1 MQTSKPTILIAEDE
15 AKIRKILKINLQN
28 RYNIILAENGQEAK
42 EYLQHEPVQLIL
54 TDLKMP
60 EMSGMELLRYVNEA
74 FPYIPVIIITAFGT
88 VESAVEA
95 MKAGAYDY
103 ILKPIK
109 LAELETTIEKA
120 LKYGSLLEENVQLKK
135 KLKEYEGTSE
145 IITVNPRMLA
155 LLETARQVAQTPA
168 TVLIQGESGTGKLL
182 LARALHRFS
191 PRADGPFVEINC
203 GAIPRELLESELFG
217 HEKGAFTGAV
227 QSKKGKF
234 ELSDQGTLFLDE
246 IGELPLELQ
255 VKLLHV
261 LENQRFTRVGGTEF
275 ITTNARIIAA
285 TNRNLQE
292 EVQNGRFRQDLYY
305 RLRVVLLEIP
315 PLRERKEDIP
325 ILVNHFIQKHRA
337 LNLQTKEDIQI
348 SEQAMQ
354 LLQQYP
360 WPGNV
365 RELENIIQQT
375 LIFAKDGKI
384 APELLPPE
392 IREGEFRIPRTKEE
406 LKAERV
412 RRTEAIIQDLE
423 YQFLKHLL
431 TETKGNISKAAE
443 RSGYDRRQIQN
454 LLKKYHINVENFK

>member
-1 MQTSKPTILIAEDE
+1 MQANKQTILIAEDE

-28 RYNIILAENGQEAK
+28 RYEIILAENGQEAK
-42 EYLQHEPVQLIL
+42 EYLQREPVRLIL

-60 EMSGMELLRYVNEA
+60 EMTGMELLRYVIEA

-109 LAELETTIEKA
+109 LSELETTIKKA
-120 LKYGSLLEENVQLKK
+120 LKYGSLMEENVQLKM
-135 KLKEYEGTSE
+135 KLKRYEGSSE

-155 LLETARQVAQTPA
+155 LLETARQVGQTPA

-191 PRADGPFVEINC
+191 PRAEEPFVEINC
-203 GAIPRELLESELFG
+203 GAIPRELLESELYG
-217 HEKGAFTGAV
+217 HEKGAFTGAI

-234 ELSDQGTLFLDE
+234 ELADQGTLFLDE
-246 IGELPLELQ
+246 IGEMPLELQ

-292 EVQNGRFRQDLYY
+292 EVRNGQFRQDLYY

-337 LNLQTKEDIQI
+337 LNPQTNGDIQVTD
-348 SEQAMQ
+348 EAMQ

-375 LIFAKDGKI
+375 LIFAKDVKI
-384 APELLPPE
+384 VPELLPSE
-392 IREGEFRIPRTKEE
+392 IREVEFRIPRTKEE
-406 LKAERV
+406 LKAERLH
-412 RRTEAIIQDLE
+412 RTEAIIKDLE
-423 YQFLKHLL
+423 YQFLKNLL

-454 LLKKYHINVENFK
+454 LLKKYRINVENFK

>member
-1 MQTSKPTILIAEDE
+1 MQSDKPTILIAEDE

-28 RYNIILAENGQEAK
+28 RYEIILAENGQEAK

-60 EMSGMELLRYVNEA
+60 GMSGMELLRYVNEV

-120 LKYGSLLEENVQLKK
+120 LKYGSLMQENVQLKK
-135 KLKEYEGTSE
+135 KLEQYEGSSE
-145 IITVNPRMLA
+145 IITINPRMLA
-155 LLETARQVAQTPA
+155 LLETARQVAQTSA
-168 TVLIQGESGTGKLL
+168 TVLIQGESGTGKML
-182 LARALHRFS
+182 LARALHRYS

-217 HEKGAFTGAV
+217 HEKGAFTGAI

-234 ELSDQGTLFLDE
+234 ELADQGTLFLDE

-292 EVQNGRFRQDLYY
+292 EVQAGRFRQDLYY

-325 ILVNHFIQKHRA
+325 VLVNHFIQKHRA
-337 LNLQTKEDIQI
+337 LNLQTKGEIQI
-348 SEQAMQ
+348 DEKAMQ
-354 LLQQYP
+354 LLQQYS

-365 RELENIIQQT
+365 RELENIIQQI
-375 LIFAKDGKI
+375 LIFARDGNI
-384 APELLPPE
+384 VPELLPPE
-392 IREGEFRIPRTKEE
+392 IREEEFRIPRTKEE

-412 RRTEAIIQDLE
+412 RRTEAIINDLE
-423 YQFLKHLL
+423 YQFLKNLL

-443 RSGYDRRQIQN
+443 LSGYDRRQIQN
-454 LLKKYHINVENFK
+454 LLKKHHINVENFK

>member
-1 MQTSKPTILIAEDE
+1 MQSDKPTILIAEDE

-28 RYNIILAENGQEAK
+28 RYKIILAENGQEAK
-42 EYLQHEPVQLIL
+42 EYLQHEPVHLIL

-60 EMSGMELLRYVNEA
+60 GMSGMELLRYVNEV

-120 LKYGSLLEENVQLKK
+120 LKYGSLMEENVQLKK
-135 KLKEYEGTSE
+135 KLKQYEGSSE

-155 LLETARQVAQTPA
+155 LLETARQVAQTSA
-168 TVLIQGESGTGKLL
+168 TVLIQGESGTGKML

-217 HEKGAFTGAV
+217 HEKGAFTGAI
-227 QSKKGKF
+227 QTKKGKF
-234 ELSDQGTLFLDE
+234 ELADQGTLFLDE

-261 LENQRFTRVGGTEF
+261 LESQHFTRVGGTEF

-292 EVQNGRFRQDLYY
+292 EVQAGRFRQDLYY

-325 ILVNHFIQKHRA
+325 VLVNHFIQKHRA
-337 LNLQTKEDIQI
+337 LNLQTKGEIEI
-348 SEQAMQ
+348 SEEAMQ
-354 LLQQYP
+354 RLQQYP

-375 LIFAKDGKI
+375 IIFAKDAKI
-384 APELLPPE
+384 VPELLPPE
-392 IREGEFRIPRTKEE
+392 IREEEFRIPRTKEE

-412 RRTEAIIQDLE
+412 RRTEAIINDLE
-423 YQFLKHLL
+423 YQFLKNLL

-443 RSGYDRRQIQN
+443 LSGYDRRQIQN
-454 LLKKYHINVENFK
+454 LLKKHRINVENFK

>member
-1 MQTSKPTILIAEDE
+1 MQSDKPTILIAEDE

-28 RYNIILAENGQEAK
+28 RYEIILAENGQEAK

-60 EMSGMELLRYVNEA
+60 GMSGMELLRYVNEV

-120 LKYGSLLEENVQLKK
+120 LKYGSLMQENVQLKK
-135 KLKEYEGTSE
+135 KLEQYEGSSE
-145 IITVNPRMLA
+145 IITINPRMLA
-155 LLETARQVAQTPA
+155 LLETARQVAQTSA
-168 TVLIQGESGTGKLL
+168 TVLIQGESGTGKML
-182 LARALHRFS
+182 LARALHRYS

-217 HEKGAFTGAV
+217 HEKGAFTGAI

-234 ELSDQGTLFLDE
+234 ELADQGTLFLDE

-275 ITTNARIIAA
+275 ITTHARIVAA

-292 EVQNGRFRQDLYY
+292 EVQAGRFRQDLYY

-325 ILVNHFIQKHRA
+325 VLVNHFIQKHRA
-337 LNLQTKEDIQI
+337 LNLQTKGEIQI
-348 SEQAMQ
+348 DEKAMQ
-354 LLQQYP
+354 LLQQYS

-365 RELENIIQQT
+365 RELENIIQQI
-375 LIFAKDGKI
+375 LIFARDGNI
-384 APELLPPE
+384 VPELLPPE
-392 IREGEFRIPRTKEE
+392 IREEEFRIPRTKEE

-412 RRTEAIIQDLE
+412 RRTEAIINDLE
-423 YQFLKHLL
+423 YQFLKNLL

-443 RSGYDRRQIQN
+443 LSGYDRRQIQN
-454 LLKKYHINVENFK
+454 LLKKHHINVENFK

>member
-1 MQTSKPTILIAEDE
+1 MQSDKPSILIAEDE

-28 RYNIILAENGQEAK
+28 RYEIILAENGQEAK

-60 EMSGMELLRYVNEA
+60 GMSGMELLRYVNEV

-120 LKYGSLLEENVQLKK
+120 LKYGSLMQENVQLKK
-135 KLKEYEGTSE
+135 KLEQYEGSSE

-155 LLETARQVAQTPA
+155 LLETARQVAQTSA
-168 TVLIQGESGTGKLL
+168 TVLIQGESGTGKML
-182 LARALHRFS
+182 LARALHRYS

-217 HEKGAFTGAV
+217 HEKGAFTGAI

-234 ELSDQGTLFLDE
+234 ELADQGTLFLDE

-275 ITTNARIIAA
+275 ITTHARIVAA

-292 EVQNGRFRQDLYY
+292 EVQAGRFRQDLYY

-325 ILVNHFIQKHRA
+325 VLVNHFIQKHRA
-337 LNLQTKEDIQI
+337 LNLQTKGEIQI
-348 SEQAMQ
+348 DEKAMQ
-354 LLQQYP
+354 LLQQYS

-365 RELENIIQQT
+365 RELENIIQQI
-375 LIFAKDGKI
+375 LIFARDGNI
-384 APELLPPE
+384 VPELLPPE
-392 IREGEFRIPRTKEE
+392 IREEEFRIPRTKEE

-412 RRTEAIIQDLE
+412 RRTEAIINDLE
-423 YQFLKHLL
+423 YQFLKNLL

-443 RSGYDRRQIQN
+443 LSGYDRRQIQN
-454 LLKKYHINVENFK
+454 LLKKHHINVENFK

>member
-1 MQTSKPTILIAEDE
+1 MQSNKPVILIAEDE
-15 AKIRKILKINLQN
+15 TKIRKILKINLQN
-28 RYNIILAENGQEAK
+28 RYKIILAENGREAM
-42 EYLQHEPVQLIL
+42 EYLQHEPVHLIL

-60 EMSGMELLRYVNEA
+60 KMNGMELLRFANEV

-120 LKYGSLLEENVQLKK
+120 LKFGSLMEENAQLKK
-135 KLKEYEGTSE
+135 KLEQYENTSE

-155 LLETARQVAQTPA
+155 LLETTKQVAQTPA

-182 LARALHRFS
+182 FAHALHHFS
-191 PRADGPFVEINC
+191 PRADRPFIEINC

-234 ELSDQGTLFLDE
+234 ELANQGTLFLDE

-261 LENQRFTRVGGTEF
+261 LENQRFMRVGGTEF
-275 ITTNARIIAA
+275 ITTNVRIVAA

-292 EVQNGRFRQDLYY
+292 EVQKRQFREDLYY

-325 ILVNHFIQKHRA
+325 VLVAHFIRKHQS
-337 LNLQTKEDIQI
+337 LNLRGRGEIEITDE
-348 SEQAMQ
+348 AMQ
-354 LLQQYP
+354 LLQQYT
-360 WPGNV
+360 WPGNI
-365 RELENIIQQT
+365 RELENVIQQA
-375 LIFAKDGKI
+375 LIFAKDNKI
-384 APELLPPE
+384 VPELLPPE
-392 IREGEFRIPRTKEE
+392 IRENALRIPCTKEE
-406 LKAERV
+406 LKAERL
-412 RRTEAIIQDLE
+412 RRTEAIIKDLE
-423 YQFLKHLL
+423 YQFLVNLL
-431 TETKGNISKAAE
+431 TKTKGNISRAAE

-454 LLKKYHINVENFK
+454 LLKKHHINVENFK